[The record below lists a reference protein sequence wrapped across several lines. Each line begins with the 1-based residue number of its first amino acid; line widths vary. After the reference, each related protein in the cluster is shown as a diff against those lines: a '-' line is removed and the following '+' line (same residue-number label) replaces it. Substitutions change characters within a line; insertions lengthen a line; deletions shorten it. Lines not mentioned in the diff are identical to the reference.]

1 MATVNEIYA
10 FVDQLAPFSY
20 QMSFDNAGFLV
31 GRGGR
36 QVTRILVSLDITEE
50 VVREASEWKAE
61 LIVSH
66 HPVIFHPARSVTDQD
81 PTGRILLALAEG
93 GIAAVCA
100 HTNLDAVAG
109 GVNDALARAVGLTE
123 IEMLQTSGVDENGAP
138 YGIGRVGVLKGKA
151 VVTLADYAAQVKT
164 ALQANGVRYVDA
176 GRPVRRVAVGGGA
189 CGSMLA
195 DAVAMGCD
203 TFVTADVKYDQFLE
217 ARALG
222 VNLLDAG
229 HYATENVICDRVAQY
244 LSQRFPEVSVLVSHR
259 HKEACAC
266 V

>member
-1 MATVNEIYA
+1 MASVAEIYRYL
-10 FVDQLAPFSY
+10 DSRAPFSM

-31 GRGGR
+31 GRR
-36 QVTRILVSLDITEE
+36 EAEVRRLLVALDITEE
-50 VVREASEWKAE
+50 VAAEAAE
-61 LIVSH
+61 LGCQLIVSH
-66 HPVIFHPARSVTDQD
+66 HPVIFRPARSVTDAD
-81 PTGRILLALAEG
+81 PTGRCLLALTENR
-93 GIAAVCA
+93 IAAICA

-109 GVNDALARAVGLTE
+109 GVNDALAKRLELTDVE
-123 IEMLQTSGVDENGAP
+123 QLHPDGVDAAGRS
-138 YGIGRVGVLKGKA
+138 YGIGRVGTAPGHFYLPEF
-151 VVTLADYAAQVKT
+151 AAF
-164 ALQANGVRYVDA
+164 VRERLDAQGLRLEDA

>member
-1 MATVNEIYA
+1 MASVAEIYRYL
-10 FVDQLAPFSY
+10 DSRAPFSM

-31 GRGGR
+31 GRR
-36 QVTRILVSLDITEE
+36 EAEVRRLLVALDITEE
-50 VVREASEWKAE
+50 VAAEAAE
-61 LIVSH
+61 LGCQLIVSH
-66 HPVIFHPARSVTDQD
+66 HPVIFRPARSVTDAD
-81 PTGRILLALAEG
+81 PTGRCLLALTENR
-93 GIAAVCA
+93 IAAICA

-109 GVNDALARAVGLTE
+109 GVNDALAKRLELTDVE
-123 IEMLQTSGVDENGAP
+123 QLHPDGVDAAGRS
-138 YGIGRVGVLKGKA
+138 YGIGRVGMCHQPGMSA
-151 VVTLADYAAQVKT
+151 ADYAGRVKLLLG
-164 ALQANGVRYVDA
+164 AAGVRYTDV

-244 LSQRFPEVSVLVSHR
+244 LSQRFPEESVLVSHR